1 MDEQVDERSNLVT
14 EEHVVTVV
22 IATLTGKSK
31 DIAGV
36 AEGPREKKSI
46 CQRCVNARRCVSSF
60 CVCVFLFFY
69 FMMNKLCENT
79 H

>member
-36 AEGPREKKSI
+36 AEGPRKKREYLSEM
-46 CQRCVNARRCVSSF
+46 CQCQTVRV
-60 CVCVFLFFY
+60 
-69 FMMNKLCENT
+69 
-79 H
+79 